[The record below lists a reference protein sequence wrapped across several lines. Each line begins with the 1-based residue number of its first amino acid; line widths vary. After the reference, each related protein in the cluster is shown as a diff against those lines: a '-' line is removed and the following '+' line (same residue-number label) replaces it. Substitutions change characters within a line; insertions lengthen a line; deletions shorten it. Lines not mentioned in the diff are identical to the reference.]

1 MESFFA
7 RFFGGSPAASCAIRF
22 LLAAILSGSQLF
34 GGCAPFALGV
44 VAAAGAGMQG
54 LSALLGLLVGTL
66 LFMDIGTSLKY
77 IAIGVLIFSVSVAFY
92 DTRIYRRLSFMPA
105 VCAMCTASVG
115 FVYLMSGSRTPT
127 DIALFALEIALSA
140 ACAFCACVV
149 FAHDEETDVKKR
161 WLCLGALAVFVLIA
175 ASAIPLTPYM
185 SLGRVLACALALY
198 FVYSFGSGAG
208 AAVGLAAGLAMDAAA
223 YGAGD
228 GGLFYCAAY
237 GIGAVCA
244 SVPTRGGRLFASVLF
259 IAGSAAPLIF
269 SVDAS
274 LLWSVPEA
282 AIGCVIFMLLPRK
295 MPETSPKKEN
305 AASREPRP
313 RASER
318 AEAPAPETLR
328 RRLLGAAEAFRAL
341 YDDLNRPA
349 SGNNDENIATVFD
362 RAADRVCRRCAIRS
376 ICWEKD
382 YVSTYNAL
390 NNAAPALNERG
401 KLTPPDL
408 PPHFASRCI
417 NIGEF
422 LSAVNAEFSAM
433 LMRRQYGKQL
443 DDTRRRAKQQYAQ
456 MSELLAAAARE
467 DEAIVPAS
475 AADSGAV
482 VGAASEAKT
491 GESVSGDTLASFEA
505 NGKIFLMLSDGMGC
519 GEAARRESAMT
530 VRLMERFLKSGIEP
544 ETALKTLNS
553 AMTLHSDESGS
564 FTTID
569 LLSFDASSGDAVL
582 YKYGAAPTYVAHGGV
597 VRRVIGETLPAG
609 LSESEHGAEK
619 TELRLLPGDT
629 AVLVSDGTVDAD
641 DDNWIRKLLAETTMD
656 PREAAARIV
665 RESREHTGRSDDGSA
680 LVLRVS
686 EKGKMI

>member
-7 RFFGGSPAASCAIRF
+7 RFFGGSLTASCAIRF

-66 LFMDIGTSLKY
+66 LFMDISTSLKY

-105 VCAMCTASVG
+105 VCAMCTAAVG

-127 DIALFALEIALSA
+127 DISLFALEIALSA
-140 ACAFCACVV
+140 ACAFCACVA

-161 WLCLGALAVFVLIA
+161 GLCLGALAVFVLIA
-175 ASAIPLTPYM
+175 AASIPLTPYM
-185 SLGRVLACALALY
+185 SLGRVLACALAMY

-223 YGAGD
+223 YGAG

-237 GIGAVCA
+237 GIGAVCS
-244 SVPTRGGRLFASVLF
+244 SVPTRGGRLFAAMLF
-259 IAGSAAPLIF
+259 VAGAAAPLIF
-269 SVDAS
+269 SSDTS

-282 AIGCVIFMLLPRK
+282 AVGGVIFMLLPRK
-295 MPETSPKKEN
+295 IPEMSPQKEN
-305 AASREPRP
+305 TASREPRP

-341 YDDLNRPA
+341 YEDLNRPA
-349 SGNNDENIATVFD
+349 CENNDENIATVFD
-362 RAADRVCRRCAIRS
+362 RAADRVCRPCAIRS

-417 NIGEF
+417 NISEF

-456 MSELLAAAARE
+456 ISEVLAAAAR
-467 DEAIVPAS
+467 DDAAIVPVS
-475 AADSGAV
+475 AADSGAA
-482 VGAASEAKT
+482 VGAASEPKT

-569 LLSFDASSGDAVL
+569 LLSFDAASGAAVL

-619 TELRLLPGDT
+619 TELHLLPGDT
-629 AVLVSDGTVDAD
+629 AALVSDGTVDAD
-641 DDNWIRKLLAETTMD
+641 DDDWIRKLLAETAMD
-656 PREAAARIV
+656 PHETAARIV

-686 EKGKMI
+686 EKKKMI